1 MSNADLKKTFARQAA
16 AHMREIDESN
26 ELLKDVLNSAKA
38 AGINVKA
45 LRKAAREMTMDRE
58 KREKIY
64 EDEAQLSM
72 FRDEVGLTAPAMME
86 AAE

>member
-1 MSNADLKKTFARQAA
+1 MSNAELTTYARQAA
-16 AHMREIDESN
+16 AHMREIDEAR
-26 ELLKDVLNSAKA
+26 ELLKDILQSAKD
-38 AGINVKA
+38 AGLNVKA
-45 LRKAAREMTMDRE
+45 LRKVAREMTMEQD

-72 FRDEVGLTAPAMME
+72 FRDEVGLTQAYRE

>member
-1 MSNADLKKTFARQAA
+1 MSNAELTTYARQAA
-16 AHMREIDESN
+16 AHMREIDEAR
-26 ELLKDVLNSAKA
+26 ELLKDVLQSAKD
-38 AGINVKA
+38 AGLNTKA
-45 LRKAAREMTMDRE
+45 LRKVAREMTLERE

-72 FRDEVGLTAPAMME
+72 FRDEVGLTQAYRE

>member
-1 MSNADLKKTFARQAA
+1 MNSPASTYAK
-16 AHMREIDESN
+16 
-26 ELLKDVLNSAKA
+26 ELAGKLNSIAALQDEAKDIIA
-38 AGINVKA
+38 SAKDAGINVKA
-45 LRKAAREMTMDRE
+45 LRKVAREMTMEQD

-72 FRDEVGLTAPAMME
+72 FRDEVGLTAPAYRE

>member
-1 MSNADLKKTFARQAA
+1 MSNSDLKTYASELAG
-16 AHMREIDESN
+16 HLREIANVQEIV
-26 ELLKDVLNSAKA
+26 KDLIASAKD

-45 LRKAAREMTMDRE
+45 LRKVAREMTLERE

-72 FRDEVGLTAPAMME
+72 FRDEVGLTATAYRE

>member
-1 MSNADLKKTFARQAA
+1 MSNAELTTYARQAA
-16 AHMREIDESN
+16 AHMREIDEAR
-26 ELLKDVLNSAKA
+26 ELLKDVLQSAKD

-45 LRKAAREMTMDRE
+45 LRKVAREMTLERE

-72 FRDEVGLTAPAMME
+72 FRDEVGLTAPAYRE

>member
-1 MSNADLKKTFARQAA
+1 MSNAKLTTYARQAA
-16 AHMREIDESN
+16 AHMREIDEAR
-26 ELLKDVLNSAKA
+26 ELLKDILQSAKD
-38 AGINVKA
+38 AGLNVKA
-45 LRKAAREMTMDRE
+45 LRKVAREMTMEQD

-72 FRDEVGLTAPAMME
+72 FRDEVGLTQAYRE

>member
-1 MSNADLKKTFARQAA
+1 MSNAELTTYARQAA
-16 AHMREIDESN
+16 AHMREIDEAR
-26 ELLKDVLNSAKA
+26 ELLKDVLQSAKD
-38 AGINVKA
+38 AGINTKA
-45 LRKAAREMTMDRE
+45 LRKVAKEMTMEQD

-72 FRDEVGLTAPAMME
+72 FRDEVGLTAPAYRE